1 MKLNLK
7 GLTLTCALLWA
18 GTILIVGLANMAWPN
33 YGKPFLELCS
43 SIYPGY
49 HVTGSIGSVLV
60 GTLYG
65 MVDGAIGGA
74 IFAALYNKL
83 SPSS

>member
-7 GLTLTCALLWA
+7 AVTLTCAILWA
-18 GTILIVGLANMAWPN
+18 GTILMVGLANMAWQD
-33 YGKPFLELCS
+33 YGKSFLEIIS

-49 HVTGSIGSVLV
+49 RVTGTIGSVLV
-60 GTLYG
+60 GTCYG
-65 MVDGAIGGA
+65 IADGAVGGA

-83 SPSS
+83 TPSN

>member
-7 GLTLTCALLWA
+7 ALALTAAILWA
-18 GTILIVGLANMAWPN
+18 GSILMVGLANMVWPN
-33 YGKPFLELCS
+33 YGKLFLEILS

-60 GTLYG
+60 GTGYG
-65 MVDGAIGGA
+65 IVDGAIGGA

-83 SPSS
+83 TPSN

>member
-7 GLTLTCALLWA
+7 ALALTAAILWA
-18 GTILIVGLANMAWPN
+18 GAILLTGFANMAWPN
-33 YGKPFLELCS
+33 YGKLFLEILS

-60 GTLYG
+60 ATGYG
-65 MVDGAIGGA
+65 LLDGAIGGA

-83 SPSS
+83 SPSN